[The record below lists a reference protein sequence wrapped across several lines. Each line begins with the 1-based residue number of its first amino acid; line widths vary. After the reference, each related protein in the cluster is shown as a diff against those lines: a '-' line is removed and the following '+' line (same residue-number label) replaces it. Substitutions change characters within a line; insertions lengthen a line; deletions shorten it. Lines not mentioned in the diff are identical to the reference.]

1 VTAPLSDV
9 RVCDLTQNLAGPY
22 CSQILADLGAT
33 VIKIEPPGGDM
44 AREWGP
50 PFWGTRSALYLSA
63 NRGKRS
69 IVLDLKSKDGLEVL
83 HRIARGSDV
92 FMQASRTGAA
102 KRLGCD
108 YEAIRAL
115 RPDVIYVSI
124 SAYGP
129 KGPMSDQPGY
139 DPLMQAYTGLMS
151 TTGHAGGP
159 PTRVGGAVVDYG
171 TGMWAAIAVLAALRR
186 RDSTGE
192 GAEVEA
198 ALLDTTLGWVS
209 YHVSG
214 YLATGRVPAP
224 MGTGVP
230 AISPYQ
236 AFRTSDGYAMIAA
249 GNDALFGR
257 LCVALDVPEL
267 AKDPRFLTN
276 PLRSANNAALVPLI
290 EARTCGLSTAVL
302 VELTRKHAV
311 PCSAIRNIAE
321 VVADPQVAAAELIAD
336 APDPEVPDYR
346 DLAIPLRLDGVRPHA
361 PETPPHPG
369 EHTREILD
377 ELGYT
382 EREIRKLVDEGV
394 VESFG
399 ENR

>member
-33 VIKIEPPGGDM
+33 VVKIEPPGGDM

-69 IVLDLKSKDGLEVL
+69 IVLDLKAKEGLEVL

-151 TTGHAGGP
+151 TTGHPGGP

-186 RDSTGE
+186 RDATGE
-192 GAEVEA
+192 GAELEA

-236 AFRTSDGYAMIAA
+236 AFRTSDGYVMIAA

-257 LCVALDVPEL
+257 LCDALGVKEL
-267 AKDPRFLTN
+267 ASDPRFLTN
-276 PLRSANNAALVPLI
+276 PQRSANNAALVALI
-290 EARTCGLSTAVL
+290 EGRTCGHSTAAL

-311 PCSAIRNIAE
+311 PCSAIRDIAE

-336 APDPEVPDYR
+336 APDPELPHYR
-346 DLAIPLRLDGVRPHA
+346 DLAIPLRMDGVRPHA
-361 PETPPHPG
+361 AETPPHAG

-377 ELGYT
+377 ELGYS
-382 EREIRKLVDEGV
+382 EAEVESLVEKGV
-394 VESFG
+394 VEAG
-399 ENR
+399 